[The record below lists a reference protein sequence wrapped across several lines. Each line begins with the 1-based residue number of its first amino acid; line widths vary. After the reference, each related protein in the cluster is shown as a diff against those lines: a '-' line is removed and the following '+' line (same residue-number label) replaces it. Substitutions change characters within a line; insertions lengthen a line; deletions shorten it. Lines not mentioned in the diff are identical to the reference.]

1 MSHRH
6 LQRMLVWML
15 LFEMKMIVIV
25 KKTVTVIAIVVSEDG
40 GIVKKVMGKVERNEL
55 INCWMRMR
63 SKALSLHFY
72 SLACLLLLIC
82 FDCDSCSDFI

>member
-25 KKTVTVIAIVVSEDG
+25 KMTAIVVSEDG